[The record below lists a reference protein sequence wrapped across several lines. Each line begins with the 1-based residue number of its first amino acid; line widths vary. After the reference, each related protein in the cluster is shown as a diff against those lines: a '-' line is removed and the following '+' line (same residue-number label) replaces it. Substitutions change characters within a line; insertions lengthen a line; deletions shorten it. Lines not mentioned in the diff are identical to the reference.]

1 MSIGERLSDVGYA
14 AGWRLVRAL
23 PESTARRLFDW
34 GSDRVA
40 RKANRAFRAGGEPNQ
55 LRRNLA
61 RVIGGTPSD
70 VPDELIQ
77 ASVRSYAR
85 YWREAFRLPSM
96 DHAAIGGLVLQG
108 KSHLEAALAAGR
120 GAVLVLPHSGN
131 WDMAGVWLVQNHGTF
146 ATVAERLKPESLFER
161 FVAYRES
168 LGFEVFPLTG
178 AEQPPF
184 VQLAKRLREN
194 KAICL
199 MGERDLTGRG
209 VPVTFFGERTWLP
222 AGAAK
227 LAIETGAPL
236 LPVHTWFTD
245 DGAEG
250 WGMKVYEPI
259 DVSRGVAAATQA
271 LADRFAANIAAHPA
285 DWHMLQPQWE
295 SDLSEARL
303 ARIAAAR
310 SAHDEPNTAA
320 GVGVSAASQAA
331 IDLDAAPG
339 ADAAATPNGT
349 ANVDTTAHS
358 DGAP

>member
-23 PESTARRLFDW
+23 PEPTARRLFDA
-34 GSDRVA
+34 GADRVA

-61 RVIGGTPSD
+61 RVIGGPPSD
-70 VPDELIQ
+70 VPDELIR

-96 DHAAIGGLVLQG
+96 DHAAIGSELVLQG
-108 KSHLEAALAAGR
+108 ESHLEAALAAGR

-146 ATVAERLKPESLFER
+146 ATVAERLKPESLFKR
-161 FVAYRES
+161 FVAFRES

-178 AEQPPF
+178 GEQPPF
-184 VQLAKRLREN
+184 IQLANRLREN

-250 WGMKVYEPI
+250 WGMKVYPPV
-259 DVSRGVAAATQA
+259 DVSSGVAAATQA
-271 LADRFAANIAAHPA
+271 LADRFAANIAEHPA
-285 DWHMLQPQWE
+285 DWHMLQPMWE
-295 SDLSEARL
+295 SDLSEARRG
-303 ARIAAAR
+303 RIAAAQVE
-310 SAHDEPNTAA
+310 HGGP
-320 GVGVSAASQAA
+320 AASAE
-331 IDLDAAPG
+331 
-339 ADAAATPNGT
+339 
-349 ANVDTTAHS
+349 
-358 DGAP
+358 GAP